1 MHIRKA
7 LIVTGL
13 SVWAI
18 LCTSFVFDLF
28 ESLSTVDFVEFFQN
42 RIIFWLAIPFLTIY
56 TIWLLAEA
64 IREWRKKPKP
74 KRLRIMRK

>member
-1 MHIRKA
+1 MHTRKA
-7 LIVTGL
+7 LIVIGL
-13 SVWAI
+13 SLWGV

-42 RIIFWLAIPFLTIY
+42 RIIFWLAIPLLTIY

-64 IREWRKKPKP
+64 IRAWRKKPKP
-74 KRLRIMRK
+74 KRLRIR